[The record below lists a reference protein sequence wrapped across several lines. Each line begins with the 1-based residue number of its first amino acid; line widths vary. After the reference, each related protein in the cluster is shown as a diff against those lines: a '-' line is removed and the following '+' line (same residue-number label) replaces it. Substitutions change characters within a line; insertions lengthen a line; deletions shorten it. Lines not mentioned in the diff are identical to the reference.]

1 MKKFDLGQTITIL
14 ANVGVIAG
22 IIFLGLEL
30 RQNNELMEAQTRL
43 TTNELGLQFAL
54 SLSQNPSLAAILA
67 KVGRDE
73 PLTDA
78 EDIQL
83 YGIGLY
89 VLRALEHTYREMVRG
104 ALSETDFDVEGM
116 RAVYHSNRLD
126 YKLDET
132 WESVRA
138 QADPEFAQFFDENVV
153 NRPFE

>member
-1 MKKFDLGQTITIL
+1 MKKRDLGQAVTIL
-14 ANVGVIAG
+14 ANIGVIAG
-22 IIFLGLEL
+22 IVFLGVEL
-30 RQNNELMEAQTRL
+30 RQNNELMEAQARQ

-54 SLSQNPSLAAILA
+54 NLSQNPSLAAILA

-89 VLRALEHTYREMVRG
+89 VLRAFERTYHEMVRG
-104 ALSETDFDVEGM
+104 ALTEADFDAEGM

-126 YKLDET
+126 YNLDET
-132 WESVRA
+132 WELV
-138 QADPEFAQFFDENVV
+138 DG
-153 NRPFE
+153 